1 VTPTLLA
8 LALAVAAPLPKEKPK
23 AEPGKL
29 EGEWVVESYVQGGQV
44 EAKRAGMHM
53 SFADGKVI
61 VKEEGGDIGYTTRP
75 KANPPEIDLLA
86 GTETIRGIY
95 KVEGD
100 TLLVCFPKSNK
111 AERPTKFESPA
122 GSNLVLMTL
131 QRDKKKD

>member
-1 VTPTLLA
+1 MTPTLLA

-29 EGEWVVESYVQGGQV
+29 EGDWVMESYVQGGMA

-61 VKEEGGDIGYTTRP
+61 VKEEGGDIGYTARP
-75 KANPPEIDLLA
+75 KANPPEIDLMTGLNV
-86 GTETIRGIY
+86 IPGIY

-100 TLLVCFPKSNK
+100 TLLVCFPKGTD
-111 AERPTKFESPA
+111 AARPTQFAAPA

-131 QRDKKKD
+131 KRDKKKD